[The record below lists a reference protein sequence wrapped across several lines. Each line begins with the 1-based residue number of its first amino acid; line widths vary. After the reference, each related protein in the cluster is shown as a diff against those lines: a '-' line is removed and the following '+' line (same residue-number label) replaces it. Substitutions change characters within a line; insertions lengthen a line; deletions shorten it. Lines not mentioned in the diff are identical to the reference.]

1 MILDSVG
8 IQKILPHRPPFL
20 MVDNILEIE
29 RLKRIVGLKSV
40 SINESYFQGHFPGK
54 PIMPGV
60 LIIEGMAQTGGVLL
74 LLEIPDRD
82 KKLLYF
88 AAVDEARFRRP
99 VVPGDQ
105 LRMEVTVLKYRPTFC
120 KLHAVVRGPARIGR
134 KNIFDSFCSVGGDP
148 QDLKFNGER
157 TELVVGDANRFR
169 EFSTVSRGTTQGGG
183 VTRIGSGN
191 LFMAYS
197 HVAHDCIVGSDAV
210 FANGATLAG
219 HVTIED
225 YANVGAFSPVHQ
237 FCRVGRY
244 AYIGACTVI
253 TQDVPPFSRVVTER
267 ETHCY
272 GVNTVGLE
280 RRGFNRERLDTIES
294 AFRLLLRSKLNTS
307 QALEQI
313 RAQLNGSPDVRE
325 LVEFIES
332 AERGLHK

>member
-1 MILDSVG
+1 MNEIDPRAMVASSARIGPGTGVAAFAVVG
-8 IQKILPHRPPFL
+8 DEVELGDDC
-20 MVDNILEIE
+20 VLE
-29 RLKRIVGLKSV
+29 
-40 SINESYFQGHFPGK
+40 P
-54 PIMPGV
+54 
-60 LIIEGMAQTGGVLL
+60 
-74 LLEIPDRD
+74 
-82 KKLLYF
+82 
-88 AAVDEARFRRP
+88 
-99 VVPGDQ
+99 
-105 LRMEVTVLKYRPTFC
+105 
-120 KLHAVVRGPARIGR
+120 HAVVRGPARIGR

-148 QDLKFNGER
+148 QDLKFSGEP
-157 TELVVGDANRFR
+157 TKLEIGDENRFR
-169 EFSTVSRGTTQGGG
+169 EFSTVSRGTT
-183 VTRIGSGN
+183 
-191 LFMAYS
+191 
-197 HVAHDCIVGSDAV
+197 
-210 FANGATLAG
+210 LAG
-219 HVTIED
+219 HVIIDD

-280 RRGFNRERLDTIES
+280 RRGFDRERLNTIES

-313 RAQLNGSPDVRE
+313 RAQLNGSPDIRE